1 MAVQA
6 GHQPLDYSNWEQ
18 RKPAYIGAI
27 HAGFSGDYG
36 PMAQFVAEAMAA
48 GDAIDAD
55 GNDGNGFSEP
65 A

>member
-6 GHQPLDYSNWEQ
+6 GHEPLDYTGWE
-18 RKPAYIGAI
+18 RNKAAYIGTI

-36 PMAQFVAEAMAA
+36 PMSQFVAQAMAT
-48 GDAIDAD
+48 GD
-55 GNDGNGFSEP
+55 GSFSGP